1 MVVGLGLGWV
11 GTDYSGAA
19 DRLQYTNYMICTRV
33 KGSCATL
40 NPSLKK
46 LVSIDVKYIF
56 AIESRSELVTSTV
69 GTLDLTWLETVVVT

>member
-1 MVVGLGLGWV
+1 MVVGLGWV

-33 KGSCATL
+33 KGSCAIL

-46 LVSIDVKYIF
+46 LVSIVKYIF

-69 GTLDLTWLETVVVT
+69 GTLDLTWLEAVVVT